1 MWLLGF
7 GVVRALFPLV
17 GGGVAIVAAQHG
29 FGLLNVVSLPGAVT
43 AVAAILLL
51 DVAKYAEH
59 RTFHRVRLLWR
70 VHRMH
75 HTDVDFDVTLG
86 LRFHPIEVVLST
98 CWSVSVIGLL
108 GLPVAA
114 VAIWHVVLLA
124 NAAFAHGNVRMP
136 GGLDRAL
143 RLVTVTPD
151 MHRVHHS
158 AAGEESGSNL
168 GSLFPWWDWMLGTY
182 VAAPA
187 AGIDAMRTGI
197 DDYRHAK
204 HQTLPWMLAHPF
216 LPTRQQGDG

>member
-1 MWLLGF
+1 M
-7 GVVRALFPLV
+7 RALFPLV
-17 GGGVAIVAAQHG
+17 GGGVAIVAAKHG
-29 FGLLNVVSLPGAVT
+29 FGLFNVVSLPGAVT
-43 AVAAILLL
+43 AVTAFLVL
-51 DVAKYAEH
+51 DLAKYAEH
-59 RTFHRVRLLWR
+59 WAFHRVGFLWR

-86 LRFHPIEVVLST
+86 LRFHPIETVLST

-108 GLPVAA
+108 GLPPAA
-114 VAIWHVVLLA
+114 VAAWHVAVLA

-136 GGLDRAL
+136 GALDRAL

-151 MHRVHHS
+151 VHRVHHS

-168 GSLFPWWDWMLGTY
+168 GSLFPWWDRMLGTY

-197 DDYRHAK
+197 DDYRDAK

-216 LPTRQQGDG
+216 LPTQLTAQEDSADVRRA